1 VLYLALMK
9 AKERWTMPI
18 RDWPSALY
26 HLSLVFPGAGAAVTL
41 TAIYTVKLT
50 LPTSAHANLLR

>member
-1 VLYLALMK
+1 VRKVLYLALMK

-26 HLSLVFPGAGAAVTL
+26 HLSLVFPGRVPL
-41 TAIYTVKLT
+41 
-50 LPTSAHANLLR
+50 